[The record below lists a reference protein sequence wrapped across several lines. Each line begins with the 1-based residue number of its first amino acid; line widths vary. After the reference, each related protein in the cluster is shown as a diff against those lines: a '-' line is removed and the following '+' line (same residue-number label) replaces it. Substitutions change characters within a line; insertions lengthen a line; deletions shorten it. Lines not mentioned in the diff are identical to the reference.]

1 MKISS
6 LSILLICLFLL
17 SGCSATDPT
26 ITENEAAALVEQHHT
41 NSIGTVDTLSIDYEN
56 GQYIVEWENKENC
69 EWSIDYVDGQS
80 GRIEMGEA
88 TIC

>member
-1 MKISS
+1 MKTSS
-6 LSILLICLFLL
+6 LSILLPCLFLL
-17 SGCSATDPT
+17 SSCSPAVSTL
-26 ITENEAAALVEQHHT
+26 TENEAAVLVEQLHT

-69 EWSIDYVDGQS
+69 EWGIDYVDGQS